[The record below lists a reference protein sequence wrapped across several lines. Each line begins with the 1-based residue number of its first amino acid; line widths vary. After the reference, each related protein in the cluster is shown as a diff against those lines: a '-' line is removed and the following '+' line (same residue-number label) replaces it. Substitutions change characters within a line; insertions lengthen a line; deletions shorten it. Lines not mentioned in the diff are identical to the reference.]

1 MTKYEENL
9 ETKEDQNIE
18 INDCNVK
25 WKKQEESLKN
35 EESIA
40 ESGRMF
46 VRNLTYTT
54 TEDDIRKLFEKYGN
68 AWTLFCHV

>member
-18 INDCNVK
+18 SNDCNVK

>member
-54 TEDDIRKLFEKYGN
+54 TEDDIRQLFEKYGN
-68 AWTLFCHV
+68 AWTLLSHV